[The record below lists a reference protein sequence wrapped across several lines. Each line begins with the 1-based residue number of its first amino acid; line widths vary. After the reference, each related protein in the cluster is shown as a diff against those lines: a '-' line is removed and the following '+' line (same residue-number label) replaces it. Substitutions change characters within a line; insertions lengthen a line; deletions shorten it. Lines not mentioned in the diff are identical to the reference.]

1 MSSQLDSPLSCRLET
16 LRQAPDRPSLQMG
29 RWALER
35 AGSRSSLAP
44 KFSTLMLA
52 RPPTWGRR
60 LPLTVPSPGLV
71 RGYRHLSQHGH
82 YPGLAVALQ
91 MADLPWAPRE
101 SGQHLWIFLGW
112 DWFIS
117 LRPAGS
123 IPVTKVNMATGPGG
137 GQSPVTPPALGQL
150 VLSQSS
156 LLAYSLASIP
166 HQAGLAT
173 ACSRA
178 GLLPSP
184 GPQRKP
190 SGWWGKLGWHG
201 VLPGPGLDAAW
212 GPS

>member
-52 RPPTWGRR
+52 RLPTWGRR

-71 RGYRHLSQHGH
+71 RGYRHLSQHEH

-91 MADLPWAPRE
+91 MVDLPGAPRE

-112 DWFIS
+112 D
-117 LRPAGS
+117 
-123 IPVTKVNMATGPGG
+123 
-137 GQSPVTPPALGQL
+137 
-150 VLSQSS
+150 
-156 LLAYSLASIP
+156 
-166 HQAGLAT
+166 
-173 ACSRA
+173 
-178 GLLPSP
+178 
-184 GPQRKP
+184 
-190 SGWWGKLGWHG
+190 
-201 VLPGPGLDAAW
+201 
-212 GPS
+212 